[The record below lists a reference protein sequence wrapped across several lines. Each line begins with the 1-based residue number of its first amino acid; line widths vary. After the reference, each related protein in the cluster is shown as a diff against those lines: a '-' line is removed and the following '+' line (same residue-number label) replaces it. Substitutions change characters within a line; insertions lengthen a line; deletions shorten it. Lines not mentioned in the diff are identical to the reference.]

1 MTDLA
6 IRIRENNR
14 RILRGFT
21 FDDRT
26 GRYTCQILEGE
37 TIKPQLDMNDWLGTE
52 TISAVTL
59 PSTTGG
65 TVTQANSSGIITL
78 TVSAVDYLCDTDA
91 LITTSGGRIRRELL
105 RFVRPNTTGVAD
117 YGSYVST

>member
-1 MTDLA
+1 MSDLA

-21 FDDRT
+21 FDDRN

-52 TISAVTL
+52 TISSVALT
-59 PSTTGG
+59 TTGG
-65 TVTQANSSGIITL
+65 TVTQANSAGIITF
-78 TVSAVDYLCDTDA
+78 TVSAVDNLCDCDA
-91 LITTSGGRIRRELL
+91 LITTSAGRIRRELL
-105 RFVRPNTTGVAD
+105 RFIRPNTTGVAD
-117 YGSYVST
+117 YGSYIST

>member
-14 RILRGFT
+14 RIMRGFT

-59 PSTTGG
+59 STTGG
-65 TVTQANSSGIITL
+65 TVTQANSSGIITF
-78 TVSAVDYLCDTDA
+78 TVSAVDNLCDTDA
-91 LITTSGGRIRRELL
+91 LITTSGGRIRREML
-105 RFVRPNTTGVAD
+105 RFVRPTTTRVED
-117 YGSYVST
+117 YGSYVGT